1 MLSEDEKY
9 IKRCNELAL
18 QGLGN
23 TSPNPLVGSV
33 IVYNNKII
41 GEGYH
46 KEYGKSHAEVNAI
59 ESVRDKS
66 LLKKSTLYVNLEP
79 CSHYGNT
86 PPCADRIVKEG
97 IPEVV
102 IGTKDTSSKVSGK
115 GISILKE
122 GKCKVKVGVLEEQCR
137 EINRRFFTFFERKRP
152 YLILKWAQTIDGFI
166 DKKRNADDPIQPNW
180 ITNQLSKQL
189 VHKWRTEEAGILVGK
204 NTAVMDDPQLTAMEW
219 KGKNPSRFLIYED
232 LNSMDSLRL
241 MKGEFPLTVFR
252 DQKMVS
258 DFQHEK
264 QTSKEFIDIGFDQK
278 LEKEILRIIWEKKIN
293 SLIIEGGSQ
302 TLQKFINKK
311 LWDEARVFVGEKI
324 FGEGIKA
331 PDIKNKKLIE
341 MEDLKET
348 RLYFFRKNL

>member
-33 IVYNNKII
+33 IVYDNKII

-102 IGTKDTSSKVSGK
+102 IGTQDTSSKVSGK

-137 EINRRFFTFFERKRP
+137 EINRRFFTFFEKKRP

-204 NTAVMDDPQLTAMEW
+204 NTAVMDNPQLTSREW
-219 KGKNPSRFLIYED
+219 KGKNPARFLIYED
-232 LNSMDSLRL
+232 LNPPVSLKL
-241 MKGEFPLTVFR
+241 INDEFPLTIFR
-252 DQKMVS
+252 ESQKTDNTVQKK
-258 DFQHEK
+258 DRN
-264 QTSKEFIDIGFDQK
+264 KEFIDMDFGQ
-278 LEKEILRIIWEKKIN
+278 EAEEHILDIIRDKKIN
-293 SLIIEGGSQ
+293 SLIIEGGRQ
-302 TLQKFINKK
+302 TLQKFIDKN
-311 LWDEARVFVGEKI
+311 LWDEARVFIGKKI
-324 FGEGIKA
+324 FREGIKA
-331 PDIKNKKLIE
+331 PEINSKKLLN

-348 RLYFFRKNL
+348 RLYFFRKI

>member
-9 IKRCNELAL
+9 IRRCNELAV
-18 QGLGN
+18 QGAGY

-33 IVYNNKII
+33 VVYNREII

-46 KEYGKSHAEVNAI
+46 REYGKTHAEINAI
-59 ESVRDKS
+59 ESVKNKE

-86 PPCADRIVKEG
+86 PPCARRIVLEG
-97 IPEVV
+97 IPKVV
-102 IGTKDTSSKVSGK
+102 IGTTDTSSKVAGK
-115 GISILKE
+115 GINILKE
-122 GKCKVKVGVLEEQCR
+122 GLCNVTEGVLEEECR
-137 EINRRFFTFFERKRP
+137 EVNRRFFTYYEKKRP
-152 YLILKWAQTIDGFI
+152 YIILKWAQTMDGFI
-166 DKKRNADDPIQPNW
+166 DKIRNAGDPIQPNW

-204 NTAVMDDPQLTAMEW
+204 NTAVMDDPQLTAREW

-241 MKGEFPLTVFR
+241 MKDEFPLTVFR

-331 PDIKNKKLIE
+331 PEIKNKKLIE

-348 RLYFFRKNL
+348 RLYFFRKSL

>member
-204 NTAVMDDPQLTAMEW
+204 NTAVMDNPQLTSREW
-219 KGKNPSRFLIYED
+219 KGKNPTRFLIYED
-232 LNSMDSLRL
+232 LNPPVSLRL
-241 MKGEFPLTVFR
+241 INDEFPLTVFR
-252 DQKMVS
+252 ESQKT
-258 DFQHEK
+258 DK
-264 QTSKEFIDIGFDQK
+264 TSQKKDRNKEFIDMDFGQDTEEQI
-278 LEKEILRIIWEKKIN
+278 LEIIRDKKIN
-293 SLIIEGGSQ
+293 SLIIEGGRQ
-302 TLQKFINKK
+302 TLQKFIDKN
-311 LWDEARVFVGEKI
+311 LWDEARVFIGKKI
-324 FGEGIKA
+324 FTEGIKA
-331 PDIKNKKLIE
+331 PEINSKKLLN

-348 RLYFFRKNL
+348 RLYFFRKI